1 MKRLKTIVLAIVI
14 AMIANVV
21 EARSTKV
28 HVVERGETIESIAK
42 KYNITK
48 DELIKQ
54 NPDVAQFVYVGME
67 LTIPVAPVTETVAT
81 FVAESNPEVTQQ
93 NAYAS
98 TAYRETTKQ
107 SVTESEEEIEFHNWG
122 LGYIAA
128 FEAFDEGIYGVNYN
142 IINDRKIGGHL
153 FAGMNLGLVDTDY
166 TRYFV
171 RIGPNYSVSIAENVS
186 FYVPFTVDLTWATH
200 PENKKVTTTPNT
212 NNNVNWDDKAHTY
225 DKKESKTEF
234 GWGLSLTPSLA
245 IKLGGIYLNAGVA
258 LMWDEASSEVDAGI
272 MLGIGF
278 KL

>member
-1 MKRLKTIVLAIVI
+1 MKRLKTIVLAIAI
-14 AMIANVV
+14 AIVTNIAV
-21 EARSTKV
+21 AQSTKV

-42 KYNITK
+42 KYNVTK
-48 DELIKQ
+48 EELVKL

-67 LTIPVAPVTETVAT
+67 ISIPVSLVKEAVINSVE
-81 FVAESNPEVTQQ
+81 ESNTELTTKDT
-93 NAYAS
+93 YAS
-98 TAYRETTKQ
+98 SFVDTSTEQ
-107 SVTESEEEIEFHNWG
+107 VTVESSDDVEFNNWG

-128 FEAFDEGIYGVNYN
+128 LEAFDEGIYGVHYN

-245 IKLGGIYLNAGVA
+245 IKFGGIYLNAGIA

>member
-1 MKRLKTIVLAIVI
+1 MKRLKTTVLAIVI
-14 AMIANVV
+14 AMIANV
-21 EARSTKV
+21 ATAQGTKV

-67 LTIPVAPVTETVAT
+67 LTIPATAVSEQVVSSITETKTEQSYNT
-81 FVAESNPEVTQQ
+81 FTSSFAKTSSTQ
-93 NAYAS
+93 
-98 TAYRETTKQ
+98 T
-107 SVTESEEEIEFHNWG
+107 SVESEEEVEFHNWG